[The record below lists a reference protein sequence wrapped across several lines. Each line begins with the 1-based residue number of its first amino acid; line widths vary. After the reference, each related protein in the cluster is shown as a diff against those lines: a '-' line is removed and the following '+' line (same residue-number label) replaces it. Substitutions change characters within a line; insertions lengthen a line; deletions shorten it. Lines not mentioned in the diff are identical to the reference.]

1 MIGIAYLYHSD
12 FLGKY
17 EEDINTIEED
27 IGPSPQTAPKSSKE
41 DPGSSKS
48 YQEVPKEEDRDDEDM
63 IGPPLP
69 PGMTKDS
76 KTSKEEDLIG
86 PPLPPGTSRSK
97 DEDDDE
103 DDEDDEPE
111 EVRSRFFFSFPY
123 KLYVLLFYLSVNA
136 TI

>member
-1 MIGIAYLYHSD
+1 
-12 FLGKY
+12 
-17 EEDINTIEED
+17 
-27 IGPSPQTAPKSSKE
+27 
-41 DPGSSKS
+41 
-48 YQEVPKEEDRDDEDM
+48 M

-111 EVRSRFFFSFPY
+111 EVRIRFFSSFPY
-123 KLYVLLFYLSVNA
+123 KLYVLLFYFSVNA
-136 TI
+136 TIWMYVIKASCLIVWVFFSVDFR